1 MSKRVYLSIDI
12 SVIPEQEDTPVSLRI
27 QVSAA
32 TVKALHTRLQQA
44 YLKDDVRVVRRTTVL
59 IDLLVHH
66 VPMAVL
72 CERWRLSVSCLYDW
86 QKAFLLRGLDSL
98 ISRHSGGRPEKLTP
112 SQKKRLVEL
121 IEAGP
126 LVVGCE
132 TACWNSVLIRVLIW
146 REFGVLYNRHYVC
159 TLLHNLGFSF
169 QKARFVS
176 DHLDA
181 AKRLAWLQDKWP
193 AIVGAAKRCKGLIL
207 FEDEASFAQ
216 WGSLSYTWARRGHQ
230 PEVPTSGKRKGYKVF
245 GAIEYF
251 SGRLFYRGIEG
262 RFNSE
267 SYQGFLQMIMAQ
279 TSEHLF
285 LIHDGAR
292 YHTSAA
298 TQAFLAAHSDRITEH
313 PLPSYS
319 PDYNP
324 IEYLWKKTKQR
335 ATHNKYFNEFTALT
349 VSVDKALAYFATH
362 PEEVR
367 GLSLAFMCRVR
378 YLPLRTISSPSG
390 LWRLSYIPFPTT
402 HPHCRP
408 SSMRHLSSHSRWN
421 GSPPA
426 FLRSPDAWKS
436 FVTAWMTTW

>member
-1 MSKRVYLSIDI
+1 MSTRVYHSKHTCQTTH
-12 SVIPEQEDTPVSLRI
+12 EEDTPVCIRI
-27 QVSAA
+27 QLSRA
-32 TVKALHTRLQQA
+32 TVKDLHSRLQHA
-44 YLKDDVRVVRRTTVL
+44 YRKDDVRLVRRTTVL

-66 VPMAVL
+66 GPVAVL
-72 CERWRLSVSCLYDW
+72 CERWGLSPSCLYDW
-86 QKAFLLRGLDSL
+86 QRAFVLHGMDSL
-98 ISRHSGGRPEKLTP
+98 LYQHSGGRPEKLTP

-121 IEAGP
+121 LEAGP

-193 AIVGAAKRCKGLIL
+193 AIVRAAKRCKGLIL

-216 WGSLSYTWARRGHQ
+216 WGSLSYTWSRRGHQ

-251 SGRLFYRGIEG
+251 SGRLFYQGIEG

-267 SYQGFLQMIMAQ
+267 SYQGFLQMIMAH
-279 TSEHLF
+279 TPEHLF

-292 YHTSAA
+292 YHTSAS
-298 TQAFLAAHSDRITEH
+298 TKAFLAAHSERITEH

-335 ATHNKYFNEFTALT
+335 ATHNKYFKEFVELT

-362 PEEVR
+362 PDMVLGLFGCYCEE
-367 GLSLAFMCRVR
+367 
-378 YLPLRTISSPSG
+378 SG
-390 LWRLSYIPFPTT
+390 LELKQ
-402 HPHCRP
+402 
-408 SSMRHLSSHSRWN
+408 
-421 GSPPA
+421 A
-426 FLRSPDAWKS
+426 A
-436 FVTAWMTTW
+436 

>member
-1 MSKRVYLSIDI
+1 M
-12 SVIPEQEDTPVSLRI
+12 E
-27 QVSAA
+27 
-32 TVKALHTRLQQA
+32 
-44 YLKDDVRVVRRTTVL
+44 
-59 IDLLVHH
+59 LL
-66 VPMAVL
+66 
-72 CERWRLSVSCLYDW
+72 
-86 QKAFLLRGLDSL
+86 
-98 ISRHSGGRPEKLTP
+98 
-112 SQKKRLVEL
+112 
-121 IEAGP
+121 EAGP

-193 AIVGAAKRCKGLIL
+193 AIVRAAKRCKGLIL

-245 GAIEYF
+245 GAIAYF
-251 SGRLFYRGIEG
+251 SGRLFYQGIEG

-267 SYQGFLQMIMAQ
+267 SYQGFLQMIMAH

-292 YHTSAA
+292 YHTSAS
-298 TQAFLAAHSDRITEH
+298 TKAFLAAHSDRITEH

-335 ATHNKYFNEFTALT
+335 ATHNKYFKECGDLT
-349 VSVDKALAYFATH
+349 VSVDKALAYFAPHADTVFGLFGRYC
-362 PEEVR
+362 EE
-367 GLSLAFMCRVR
+367 
-378 YLPLRTISSPSG
+378 SG
-390 LWRLSYIPFPTT
+390 LELKQ
-402 HPHCRP
+402 
-408 SSMRHLSSHSRWN
+408 
-421 GSPPA
+421 A
-426 FLRSPDAWKS
+426 A
-436 FVTAWMTTW
+436 